1 MEWFDS
7 FLIFLQDW
15 LNVMLTPAGAWQLG
29 FIIVGSLVAWF
40 AHRRWQAF
48 IVNQIGDS
56 EKRGLRRMAMRGSV
70 RVVFP
75 LTMAIVVQ
83 ISAGVL
89 AQFKVITPLL
99 DLLVPLL
106 LSLAAI
112 RVIVYAMRRAFGPSP
127 ALRAWEGL
135 IGTFIW
141 GAVALHLLGW
151 LPDVLATLDGIGI
164 TLGANRVT
172 LLSILQLGFAVA
184 VFMVM
189 ASWLSRYIEQRAKRS
204 EYLSVSMQ
212 VGLSKI
218 SKVLLYTIAI
228 LIALNS
234 VGIDLTTLTVFGGAL
249 GVGLG
254 FGLQRIASNFIS
266 GFILLFDRSIKIG
279 DVITIGER
287 FGWVVAMYARYIVVR
302 DRDGVETL
310 IPNENLITSDV
321 VNWSYSDKHVR
332 VKIPVQISYDD
343 DPEQAMKLMVDACAV
358 SDRVLA
364 SPAPQTRMLAFGDS
378 GINLEL
384 RLWLDDPEE
393 GVGSVRS
400 EINLAIWKA
409 FKQHKITIP
418 YPKRDVKLLN
428 GEGMNK

>member
-1 MEWFDS
+1 
-7 FLIFLQDW
+7 
-15 LNVMLTPAGAWQLG
+15 
-29 FIIVGSLVAWF
+29 
-40 AHRRWQAF
+40 
-48 IVNQIGDS
+48 
-56 EKRGLRRMAMRGSV
+56 
-70 RVVFP
+70 
-75 LTMAIVVQ
+75 
-83 ISAGVL
+83 
-89 AQFKVITPLL
+89 
-99 DLLVPLL
+99 
-106 LSLAAI
+106 
-112 RVIVYAMRRAFGPSP
+112 
-127 ALRAWEGL
+127 
-135 IGTFIW
+135 
-141 GAVALHLLGW
+141 
-151 LPDVLATLDGIGI
+151 LATLDGIGI
-164 TLGANRVT
+164 TLGKNRVT
-172 LLSILQLGFAVA
+172 MLSVLQLGFAIA

-204 EYLSVSMQ
+204 EYLSASMQ
-212 VGLSKI
+212 VGLSKL

-266 GFILLFDRSIKIG
+266 GFILLFDRSIKLG
-279 DVITIGER
+279 DVITIGQR
-287 FGWVVAMYARYIVVR
+287 FGWVVAMHARYIVVR

-358 SDRVLA
+358 SSRVL
-364 SPAPQTRMLAFGDS
+364 SNPEPQTRMLAFGDS

-384 RLWLDDPEE
+384 RLWLDDPED
-393 GVGSVRS
+393 GVGSVKS

-418 YPKRDVKLLN
+418 YPQRDVHLLN
-428 GEGMNK
+428 NHE

>member
-1 MEWFDS
+1 MDWFENIQQ
-7 FLIFLQDW
+7 FLSDW
-15 LNVMLTPAGAWQLG
+15 FAIMLTPVGAWQLG
-29 FIIVGSLVAWF
+29 AILVAVIVGWL
-40 AHRRWQAF
+40 AHRRWITF
-48 IVNQIGDS
+48 IVAQIGLD
-56 EKRGLRRMAMRGSV
+56 EKRGFRRMAMRGSI

-75 LTMAIVVQ
+75 LVVAILLQ
-83 ISAGVL
+83 IAVGILS
-89 AQFKVITPLL
+89 QFKLITPLL

-112 RVIVYAMRRAFGPSP
+112 RVIVYALRRAFGPSP
-127 ALRAWEGL
+127 ALRAWEG
-135 IGTFIW
+135 IISTIIW

-151 LPDVLATLDGIGI
+151 LPDVLASMDS
-164 TLGANRVT
+164 LGVTMGNNRVT
-172 LLSILQLGFAVA
+172 LLSVLQLALAIA
-184 VFMVM
+184 VFMVI
-189 ASWLSRYIEQRAKRS
+189 ASWISRYIEQRAKRS

-266 GFILLFDRSIKIG
+266 GFILLFDRSIKLG
-279 DVITIGER
+279 DVITIGQR
-287 FGWVVAMYARYIVVR
+287 FGWVVAMHARYIVVR

-332 VKIPVQISYDD
+332 VKIPVQISYAD
-343 DPEQAMKLMVDACAV
+343 DPEHAMKLMIEACGV
-358 SDRVLA
+358 TNRVL
-364 SPAPQTRMLAFGDS
+364 SNPEPQSRMLEFGES

-384 RLWLDDPEE
+384 RLWLDDPEK
-393 GVGSVRS
+393 GVGSVKS
-400 EINLAIWKA
+400 DINLAIWKA
-409 FKQHKITIP
+409 FKEHKITIP
-418 YPKRDVKLLN
+418 FPQRDVHLLN
-428 GEGMNK
+428 ES

>member
-1 MEWFDS
+1 M
-7 FLIFLQDW
+7 DW
-15 LNVMLTPAGAWQLG
+15 LEHFTKFLNDWLTVMLTPTGAWQFG
-29 FIIVGSLVAWF
+29 AILVASLIGWL
-40 AHRRWQAF
+40 ANRRWKSF
-48 IVNQIGDS
+48 IVAQIGVD
-56 EKRGLRRMAMRGSV
+56 EKSGFRRMAMRGSV

-75 LTMAIVVQ
+75 LVVAILLQV
-83 ISAGVL
+83 SAGVL
-89 AQFKVITPLL
+89 SQFKLITPLL

-112 RVIVYAMRRAFGPSP
+112 RVIVYALRRAFGPSP

-135 IGTFIW
+135 ISTIIW

-151 LPDVLATLDGIGI
+151 LPDVLASMDALAI
-164 TLGANRVT
+164 TLGENRVS
-172 LLSILQLGFAVA
+172 LLSVLQLAFAVA

-189 ASWLSRYIEQRAKRS
+189 ASWISRYIEQRAKRS

-279 DVITIGER
+279 DVITIGQR
-287 FGWVVAMYARYIVVR
+287 FGWVVAMHARYIVVR

-321 VNWSYSDKHVR
+321 VNWSFSDKHVR
-332 VKIPVQISYDD
+332 VKIPVQISYADN
-343 DPEQAMKLMVDACAV
+343 PEQAMQLMVEASTV
-358 SDRVLA
+358 STRVL
-364 SPAPQTRMLAFGDS
+364 SKPEPQARMLEFGEN

-393 GVGSVRS
+393 GVGSVKS
-400 EINLAIWKA
+400 DINLAIWKA
-409 FKQHKITIP
+409 FKEHNITIP
-418 YPKRDVKLLN
+418 YPQRDVHLLN
-428 GEGMNK
+428 NN

>member
-1 MEWFDS
+1 
-7 FLIFLQDW
+7 
-15 LNVMLTPAGAWQLG
+15 MLMTPTGAWQLG
-29 FIIVGSLVAWF
+29 SILF
-40 AHRRWQAF
+40 AILLGWIAHHRWQVF
-48 IVNQIGDS
+48 IVNQIGTN
-56 EKRGLRRMAMRGSV
+56 EKRGFRRMAMRGSV

-75 LTMAIVVQ
+75 LTVAIVVQ
-83 ISAGVL
+83 GSAGIL
-89 AQFKVITPLL
+89 SQFNIATPLL

-112 RVIVYAMRRAFGPSP
+112 RVIVYALRRAFGPSP
-127 ALRAWEGL
+127 ALRAWEGI
-135 IGTFIW
+135 IGIVIW

-151 LPDVLATLDGIGI
+151 LPDVLATLDGLGI
-164 TLGANRVT
+164 TLGENRVT
-172 LLSILQLGFAVA
+172 LLSVLQLAFAVA
-184 VFMVM
+184 LFMVI

-266 GFILLFDRSIKIG
+266 GFILLFDRSIKLG
-279 DVITIGER
+279 DVITIGQR
-287 FGWVVAMYARYIVVR
+287 FGWVVAMHARYIVVR

-332 VKIPVQISYDD
+332 VKVPVQISYED
-343 DPEQAMKLMVDACAV
+343 DPELAMKLMLEACHV
-358 SDRVLA
+358 SDRVL
-364 SPAPQTRMLAFGDS
+364 STPEPQSRMLEFGDN
-378 GINLEL
+378 GIKLEL
-384 RLWLDDPEE
+384 RLWLDDPED

-400 EINLAIWKA
+400 DINLAIWKA
-409 FKQHKITIP
+409 FKQNNITIP
-418 YPKRDVKLLN
+418 FPQRDVRLLD
-428 GEGMNK
+428 KTSD

>member
-1 MEWFDS
+1 MKWFDS
-7 FLIFLQDW
+7 FKQFLTDW
-15 LNVMLTPAGAWQLG
+15 FAIMLTPTGAWQLG
-29 FIIVGSLVAWF
+29 AILFAVLVGWI
-40 AHRRWQAF
+40 AHRRWISF
-48 IVNQIGDS
+48 IVAQIGVD
-56 EKRGLRRMAMRGSV
+56 EKRGFRRIAMRGSI

-75 LTMAIVVQ
+75 LVVAILLQ
-83 ISAGVL
+83 ISAGIL
-89 AQFKVITPLL
+89 AQFKLITPLL
-99 DLLVPLL
+99 DLMVPLL

-112 RVIVYAMRRAFGPSP
+112 RIIVYALRRAFGPSP
-127 ALRAWEGL
+127 ALRAWEG
-135 IGTFIW
+135 IISTIIW

-151 LPDVLATLDGIGI
+151 LPDVLASLDALGV
-164 TLGANRVT
+164 TLGDHRVT
-172 LLSILQLGFAVA
+172 VLSILQLAFAVA
-184 VFMVM
+184 VFMVI
-189 ASWLSRYIEQRAKRS
+189 ASWISRYIEQRAKRS

-266 GFILLFDRSIKIG
+266 GFILLFDRSIKLG
-279 DVITIGER
+279 DVITIGQR
-287 FGWVVAMYARYIVVR
+287 FGWVVAMHARYIVVR

-332 VKIPVQISYDD
+332 VKIPVQISYAD
-343 DPEQAMKLMVDACAV
+343 DPEQAMQLMIDASQV
-358 SDRVLA
+358 SERVLKN
-364 SPAPQTRMLAFGDS
+364 PEPQSRMLEFAES

-384 RLWLDDPEE
+384 RLWLDDPEK

-400 EINLAIWKA
+400 DINLAIWKA
-409 FKQHKITIP
+409 FKEHNITIP
-418 YPKRDVKLLN
+418 FPQRDVHLLN
-428 GEGMNK
+428 SN

>member
-7 FLIFLQDW
+7 ILQFLQDW
-15 LNVMLTPAGAWQLG
+15 MSVMQTPTGGWQLG
-29 FIIVGSLVAWF
+29 GILVGAIVGWI
-40 AHRRWQAF
+40 AHRRWQKF
-48 IVNQIGDS
+48 IVSHIGEN
-56 EKRGLRRMAMRGSV
+56 EKRGFRRMAMRGSV
-70 RVVFP
+70 RVIFP

-83 ISAGVL
+83 ISSGVL
-89 AQFKVITPLL
+89 SQFAVGTPLL
-99 DLLVPLL
+99 DLFVPLL

-112 RVIVYAMRRAFGPSP
+112 RLIVYALRRAFGPSP

-135 IGTFIW
+135 IGTLIW

-151 LPDVLATLDGIGI
+151 LPDVLATMDGIGI
-164 TLGANRVT
+164 TLGQNRVT

-184 VFMVM
+184 VFMVV
-189 ASWLSRYIEQRAKRS
+189 ASWLSQYIEQRAKRS

-287 FGWVVAMYARYIVVR
+287 FGWVVAMHARYIVVR

-343 DPEQAMKLMVDACAV
+343 DPEHAMQLMLDACSV
-358 SDRVLA
+358 STRVLTK
-364 SPAPQTRMLAFGDS
+364 PEPQTRMLAFGDS

-384 RLWLDDPEE
+384 RLWLDDPED

-400 EINLAIWKA
+400 DINLAIWKS
-409 FKQHKITIP
+409 FKQHNITIP
-418 YPKRDVKLLN
+418 YPQRDVHLLN
-428 GEGMNK
+428 NN

>member
-7 FLIFLQDW
+7 IFKFLQDW
-15 LNVMLTPAGAWQLG
+15 MKVMQTPTGAWQLG
-29 FIIVGSLVAWF
+29 CIIVGGIVGWL
-40 AHRRWQAF
+40 AHRRWQRF
-48 IVNQIGDS
+48 IVSHIGED
-56 EKRGLRRMAMRGSV
+56 EQRGFRRMAMRGSV
-70 RVVFP
+70 RVIFP
-75 LTMAIVVQ
+75 LVMAIVVQ
-83 ISAGVL
+83 ISSGVL
-89 AQFKVITPLL
+89 SQFGVSTPLL
-99 DLLVPLL
+99 DLFVPLL
-106 LSLAAI
+106 LSLAVI
-112 RVIVYAMRRAFGPSP
+112 RVIVYALRRAFGPSP

-135 IGTFIW
+135 IGTIVW

-151 LPDVLATLDGIGI
+151 LPDVLATMEGIGI
-164 TLGANRVT
+164 TLGQNRIT
-172 LLSILQLGFAVA
+172 LLSVLQLGFAVA
-184 VFMVM
+184 VFMVV
-189 ASWLSRYIEQRAKRS
+189 ASWLSKYIEQRAKRS

-287 FGWVVAMYARYIVVR
+287 FGWVVAMHARYIVVR

-343 DPEQAMKLMVDACAV
+343 DPEQAMNLMLGACSV
-358 SDRVLA
+358 SSRVLEK
-364 SPAPQTRMLAFGDS
+364 PQPQTRMLAFGDS

-384 RLWLDDPEE
+384 RLWLDDPED
-393 GVGSVRS
+393 GVGSVKS
-400 EINLAIWKA
+400 DINLAIWKA
-409 FKQHKITIP
+409 FKQHHITIP
-418 YPKRDVKLLN
+418 YPQRDVHLLN
-428 GEGMNK
+428 NN

>member
-1 MEWFDS
+1 M
-7 FLIFLQDW
+7 DW
-15 LNVMLTPAGAWQLG
+15 LEHFIQFLNDWFTVMMTPAGAWQLG
-29 FIIVGSLVAWF
+29 AILFAGLVGWLANQ
-40 AHRRWQAF
+40 RWKSF
-48 IVNQIGDS
+48 IVTRIGVD
-56 EKRGLRRMAMRGSV
+56 EKRGFRRMAMRGSV

-75 LTMAIVVQ
+75 LVMAILLQV
-83 ISAGVL
+83 SAGIL
-89 AQFKVITPLL
+89 AQYKLITPLL

-112 RVIVYAMRRAFGPSP
+112 RVIVYALRRAFGPSP
-127 ALRAWEGL
+127 ALRAWEG
-135 IGTFIW
+135 IISTIIW

-151 LPDVLATLDGIGI
+151 LPDVLASMDALAI
-164 TLGANRVT
+164 TLGENRVS
-172 LLSILQLGFAVA
+172 LLSILQLAFAVA
-184 VFMVM
+184 VFMVL

-279 DVITIGER
+279 DVITIGQR
-287 FGWVVAMYARYIVVR
+287 FGWVVAMHARYIVVR

-321 VNWSYSDKHVR
+321 VNWSFSDKHVR
-332 VKIPVQISYDD
+332 VKIPVQISYND
-343 DPEQAMKLMVDACAV
+343 DPEQAMKLMVDAAGV
-358 SDRVLA
+358 SDRVL
-364 SPAPQTRMLAFGDS
+364 SNPEPQSRMLEFGDN

-393 GVGSVRS
+393 GVGSVKS
-400 EINLAIWKA
+400 DINLAIWKA
-409 FKQHKITIP
+409 FKDHNITIP
-418 YPKRDVKLLN
+418 YPQRDVHMLN
-428 GEGMNK
+428 NN